1 MKTYKV
7 VTRES
12 QLALWQT
19 NYVISLL
26 KEAHPQCDFEIV
38 RMETKGDKI
47 LDQALSS
54 IGDKGL
60 FTQELESA
68 MLNHEVDFAVH
79 SLKDMPTKL
88 PEGLNLSAV
97 IKRHDHRDALLS
109 KSSSDIA
116 GLPKDAVVG
125 TSSLRRKSQLLHL
138 RPDLRV
144 RDLRGNV
151 NTRLRKYQEED
162 FDAIILASA
171 GLDRLNFGD
180 VITRRLETDQFMSAV
195 GQGAVVIESR
205 TDDKEVEALLT
216 PINDKD
222 TELAIRAE
230 RAFMRVLEGGCQ
242 VPMGAYASIEGESI
256 ILEGFVGSL
265 DGKVLLR
272 DHIKYSYEEPEIA
285 GEKLA
290 SKMISQGAK
299 ELLAS
304 VCKQAEK

>member
-88 PEGLNLSAV
+88 QIGRASCRE
-97 IKRHDHRDALLS
+97 
-109 KSSSDIA
+109 
-116 GLPKDAVVG
+116 
-125 TSSLRRKSQLLHL
+125 
-138 RPDLRV
+138 RV
-144 RDLRGNV
+144 
-151 NTRLRKYQEED
+151 
-162 FDAIILASA
+162 
-171 GLDRLNFGD
+171 
-180 VITRRLETDQFMSAV
+180 
-195 GQGAVVIESR
+195 
-205 TDDKEVEALLT
+205 
-216 PINDKD
+216 
-222 TELAIRAE
+222 
-230 RAFMRVLEGGCQ
+230 
-242 VPMGAYASIEGESI
+242 
-256 ILEGFVGSL
+256 
-265 DGKVLLR
+265 
-272 DHIKYSYEEPEIA
+272 
-285 GEKLA
+285 
-290 SKMISQGAK
+290 
-299 ELLAS
+299 
-304 VCKQAEK
+304 